1 MSTNQSNI
9 HDILKNLGD
18 AIDGIAKQQAQKT
31 KIFDRELTGD
41 KINGGMI
48 TNFSSVG
55 IKDTATKAVLRVAD
69 DGARV
74 DVLYTNTIPNPLTV
88 KGNLTVEGEIHAHKL
103 HVNEISADIRYER
116 SSPLEFKDEG
126 GSIAYGKGL
135 IWSGGD
141 YTKQFVLQPKPDRFF
156 SSESIDLFKDRH
168 YSISGLPVLTQ
179 TELGTSVVKSNL
191 KKLGTLD
198 ELRVAGNVVVDEYL
212 FWDADNQRLG
222 LGTDAPNGAIS
233 IMSWD
238 HEFVIDPTEDKKFKV
253 GTWTTT
259 ALEIITDD
267 TTRIEVAHNGVV
279 TFNEKVVL
287 KNKLGVGVKNF
298 TEDADITTAGPVRFQ
313 DKKFEV
319 GTEAPTS
326 GTYKKG
332 DIVWDLDPKV
342 GGFVGWVCI
351 REGAPGVWKPFGQ
364 ISA

>member
-1 MSTNQSNI
+1 MSTNI

-18 AIDGIAKQQAQKT
+18 AIDGISKQQVQKT
-31 KIFDRELTGD
+31 KILDRELSGD

-48 TNFSSVG
+48 TNFASVG

-69 DGARV
+69 DGVRV
-74 DVLYTNTIPNPLTV
+74 DVLYTGVIANPLTV
-88 KGNLTVEGEIHAHKL
+88 KGNLTVEGEIHARKL
-103 HVNEISADIRYER
+103 HVDEVSADIRYER
-116 SSPLEFKDEG
+116 SSPLEFKADDG
-126 GSIAYGKGL
+126 GIGYGKGL
-135 IWSGGD
+135 IWPGGG

-168 YSISGLPVLTQ
+168 YSISGQPVLTQ

-191 KKLGTLD
+191 RKIGTLE
-198 ELRVAGNVVVDEYL
+198 ELRVAGNVVIDEYL

-222 LGTDAPNGAIS
+222 LGTDSPNGAIS

-238 HEFVIDPTEDKKFKV
+238 HEFVIDPTDDKKFKL

-259 ALEIITDD
+259 ALEIVTDD

-279 TFNEKVVL
+279 TFNDRVVL

-319 GTEAPTS
+319 GTEEPTA

-332 DIVWDLDPKV
+332 DVVWNADPKPS
-342 GGFVGWVCI
+342 GFVGWICV
-351 REGAPGVWKPFGQ
+351 REGTPGMWKPFGS